1 MHAQSPPS
9 FIALREHGRED
20 NPVVKAGKEEFRN
33 RITNGCVR
41 EIIARKKM
49 SVKTGEAGL
58 DPVANNKTFGN
69 WLLTNYVC
77 NIGGNQQQ
85 QQQQLQQLL
94 QQQPVHDASYN
105 PPAVVAKVMQ
115 QQQQQQLQQLQQLQQ
130 QLQFTPPPP
139 NPPTF
144 TPPVTHMLRL
154 DGVLTSAE
162 NDKID
167 DEERADIISDIRGE
181 VEVSER
187 ASFEE
192 DEHTRDE
199 FREIATGI
207 MATSTT
213 KLN

>member
-1 MHAQSPPS
+1 
-9 FIALREHGRED
+9 
-20 NPVVKAGKEEFRN
+20 
-33 RITNGCVR
+33 
-41 EIIARKKM
+41 
-49 SVKTGEAGL
+49 
-58 DPVANNKTFGN
+58 
-69 WLLTNYVC
+69 
-77 NIGGNQQQ
+77 
-85 QQQQLQQLL
+85 
-94 QQQPVHDASYN
+94 
-105 PPAVVAKVMQ
+105 
-115 QQQQQQLQQLQQLQQ
+115 
-130 QLQFTPPPP
+130 
-139 NPPTF
+139 
-144 TPPVTHMLRL
+144 MLRL